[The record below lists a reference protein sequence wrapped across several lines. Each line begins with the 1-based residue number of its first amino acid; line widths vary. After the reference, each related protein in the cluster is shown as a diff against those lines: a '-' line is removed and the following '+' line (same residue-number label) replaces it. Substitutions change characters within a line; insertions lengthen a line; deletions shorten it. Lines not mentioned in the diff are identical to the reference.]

1 MSGHVL
7 IYYVRTYIASTIFS
21 VEFGTMKKPST
32 KPHFADIA
40 RDLTE
45 AIAAGRYPVGS
56 VLPGELELCGLYNTS
71 RHTIRAALNELQ
83 QLGLVSRKKNAGT
96 RVESLTP
103 RNDFRPSLGSL
114 EDLVQ
119 FGTTNVRIVQS
130 IEKTTIT
137 GALAKA
143 LGCINGSDWLRIS
156 SLRVDSQ
163 NQKPVGWTDVYI
175 DPQYDDIVETVR
187 AAPDTLISTLIETR
201 YGRRVAEI
209 RQVVR
214 AILIPKPLADSLE
227 VDGAS
232 AGLEIL
238 RQYFDAAGQMFEASI
253 TVHPAD
259 RFAVAMKLQRSG
271 P

>member
-1 MSGHVL
+1 
-7 IYYVRTYIASTIFS
+7 
-21 VEFGTMKKPST
+21 MKKPLT
-32 KPHFADIA
+32 KPHFAEIA

-45 AIAAGRYPVGS
+45 AIAAGRHPVGS

-96 RVESLTP
+96 RVESATP

-119 FGTTNVRIVQS
+119 FGTTNVRVVQS
-130 IEKTTIT
+130 IAPTAVK
-137 GALAKA
+137 GALAKT
-143 LGCINGSDWLRIS
+143 LGCFSGSDWLRIS
-156 SLRVDSQ
+156 SLRVDSET
-163 NQKPVGWTDVYI
+163 QKPVGWTDVYV
-175 DPQYDDIVETVR
+175 DPQYDEIAEAVR
-187 AAPDTLISTLIETR
+187 GAPDTLVSTLIEKR

-214 AILIPKPLADSLE
+214 AILISRPMADSLK
-227 VDGAS
+227 VDVAS

-238 RQYFDAAGQMFEASI
+238 RQYFDASGQMFEASI

-259 RFAVAMKLQRSG
+259 RFAVAMKLQRSA

>member
-1 MSGHVL
+1 M
-7 IYYVRTYIASTIFS
+7 R
-21 VEFGTMKKPST
+21 KPTT

-45 AIAAGRYPVGS
+45 GIAAGRYPVGS

-96 RVESLTP
+96 RVEAAAP

-119 FGTTNVRIVQS
+119 FGTSNVRVVQS
-130 IEKTTIT
+130 IGPTTV
-137 GALAKA
+137 GGELAKT
-143 LGCINGSDWLRIS
+143 LGCFNGSAWLRIS
-156 SLRVDSQ
+156 SLRVDSRT
-163 NQKPVGWTDVYI
+163 QKPVGWTDVYL
-175 DPQYDDIVETVR
+175 DPQYGEIADTVR
-187 AAPDTLISTLIETR
+187 ASPDTLISTLIERR

-214 AILIPKPLADSLE
+214 ALIVPPALADALQI
-227 VDGAS
+227 DAGT
-232 AGLEIL
+232 AGLQIL
-238 RQYFDAAGQMFEASI
+238 RQYFDAAGQMFEASV

-259 RFAVAMKLQRSG
+259 RFAVAMSLQRSA

>member
-1 MSGHVL
+1 
-7 IYYVRTYIASTIFS
+7 
-21 VEFGTMKKPST
+21 MKKPST

-45 AIAAGRYPVGS
+45 AIAAGRYPVGT

-96 RVESLTP
+96 RVESAAP

-119 FGTTNVRIVQS
+119 FGTTNVRVVQS
-130 IEKTTIT
+130 IEKTSVKSS
-137 GALAKA
+137 LAKA
-143 LGCINGSDWLRIS
+143 LGCFTGTDWLRIS
-156 SLRVDSQ
+156 SLRVDSETE
-163 NQKPVGWTDVYI
+163 KPVGWTDVYI
-175 DPQYDDIVETVR
+175 DPQYDEIADMVR
-187 AAPDTLISTLIETR
+187 TEPDSLISALIEKR

-214 AILIPKPLADSLE
+214 AILMPKPMADALQ
-227 VDGAS
+227 VDAFS

-259 RFAVAMKLQRSG
+259 RFAVAMKLQRSS